1 MRQTDKEGEEREERQ
16 TREERERGNTEK
28 RRERERKENGLKG
41 RERGVIILELLQ
53 SIIISLWRMEAGD
66 SLRLVFPPPPLSL
79 SHTHTHTQVQ
89 HFLCLSLST
98 LS

>member
-16 TREERERGNTEK
+16 RREERERGNTEK
-28 RRERERKENGLKG
+28 RREREREREKG
-41 RERGVIILELLQ
+41 KWFKREREGCHYTLLQ

-66 SLRLVFPPPPLSL
+66 SLRLVFPPPL
-79 SHTHTHTQVQ
+79 HTHTHTQVQ